1 MRFKIFCCHRRRQ
14 WILETTQ
21 SRKYHLL
28 EKFHWDGKERK
39 GKFYDGKRL
48 LTINENNINATWTEN
63 QEKVKFCHQYN
74 CNLIQSLVHLLR
86 EIERSK
92 ALGVGEAKVE
102 TAMH

>member
-1 MRFKIFCCHRRRQ
+1 MDSGNHSVKKIPLARKNFIGTEKKEKGNFMTVKVFFYQ
-14 WILETTQ
+14 ITKILLAN
-21 SRKYHLL
+21 KV
-28 EKFHWDGKERK
+28 
-39 GKFYDGKRL
+39 
-48 LTINENNINATWTEN
+48 NVTWSEN

-102 TAMH
+102 TPMH